1 MIEYLYN
8 GIKVARGTEATIEA
22 KITDGKYPITEHCH
36 LMLFDDV
43 ELIGTFG
50 GSYHIETKTWVFT
63 IPAEDTDKQGRFWY
77 CICQEANRLCF
88 KQPIYF
94 E

>member
-1 MIEYLYN
+1 MIEYLLN
-8 GIKVARGTEATIEA
+8 GIRVARGTEATIEA
-22 KITDGKYPITEHCH
+22 RITDGKNPVKDDCH

-43 ELIGTFG
+43 ELIGTYDG
-50 GSYHIETKTWVFT
+50 IYHTETKTWAFT
-63 IPAEDTDKQGRFWY
+63 IPAADTDRKGRYWY
-77 CICQEANRLCF
+77 CVCQEANRLCF